1 MVNFPSILGQSDGE
15 LFIIQAT
22 IADDH
27 KSPKEGMNKVWQ
39 ALDNDTRRGREWHLV
54 IVTDTTGTAESLVNK
69 FSRDLIGFKVDVQVV
84 FVQAGEGV
92 ATSPCIL

>member
-1 MVNFPSILGQSDGE
+1 MVSISAGVDSVLGQSDGK

-39 ALDNDTRRGREWHLV
+39 ALDN
-54 IVTDTTGTAESLVNK
+54 VTDTTGTAELLVNK
-69 FSRDLIGFKVDVQVV
+69 FSRDLIGFKVDVQVWGCV
-84 FVQAGEGV
+84 CP
-92 ATSPCIL
+92 SW